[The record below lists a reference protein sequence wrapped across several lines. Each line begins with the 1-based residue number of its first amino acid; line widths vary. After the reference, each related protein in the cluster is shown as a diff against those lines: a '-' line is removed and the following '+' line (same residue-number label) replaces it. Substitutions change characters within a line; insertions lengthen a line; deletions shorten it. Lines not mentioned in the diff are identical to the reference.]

1 MDTSKVAISIN
12 KDTLKKLDDLVKE
25 EVFPNRSRAI
35 QQAVEEKLNRINQTR
50 LAEQCAKLDPVD
62 EQSLAEEG
70 LSLELDKWPAY

>member
-12 KDTLKKLDDLVKE
+12 KETLKRLDELVKD

-35 QQAVEEKLNRINQTR
+35 QQAVEEKLNRIKQTR
-50 LAEQCAKLDPVD
+50 LAEQCTKLDPVD

-70 LSLELDKWPAY
+70 LSMELDKWPAY

>member
-12 KDTLKKLDDLVKE
+12 KETLKRLDELVKD

-35 QQAVEEKLNRINQTR
+35 QQAVEEKLNRMKQTR

-62 EQSLAEEG
+62 EQSLADEG
-70 LSLELDKWPAY
+70 LLLELDKWPAY

>member
-35 QQAVEEKLNRINQTR
+35 QQAVEEKLDRIKQTR

-70 LSLELDKWPAY
+70 FSLELDKWPAY